1 MVEEGKLCHLLSAEG
16 AKRREPAEAAE
27 ASGEQLLLPKRKSRV
42 SKSRLYFRCFHA
54 FVVALF

>member
-27 ASGEQLLLPKRKSRV
+27 ARGEQLLVRKWKSRV
-42 SKSRLYFRCFHA
+42 SKNRLYFRCFHA